1 MPKTIL
7 EMRGISKFYPGVNAL
22 DNVQLSVEEGEV
34 HGLMGENGAGK
45 STLIKVL
52 AGAIVPDEGT
62 LFIDGAEYTSLD
74 PKQAIDLGIGVIYQ
88 ELNLVPY
95 MTVADNIFLGCE
107 HSFGPF
113 TNPSATNKAAKE
125 ILDDLEM
132 DIDPTAQI
140 SELTVAYQQMVEI
153 AKVVSKNVK
162 ILVMDEPTAP
172 LSTKEVAQL
181 YQIIERLKKRG
192 ITIIYISHRMEEI
205 FELTNKITVLRDGR
219 YIQTVAT
226 GKTSRADLISA
237 MVGREISETVQ
248 AREVPK
254 GEAVLEVVGLSGLR
268 FWDVSFTAY
277 KGEILGFGGLVG
289 AGRTEVARAIFGAD
303 EIKSGTMK
311 IGQKAYK
318 PKSPK
323 DATEQGIALIP
334 EDRKQQG
341 LLLSMSVR
349 ENSTLA
355 SLPQLQNLGLLNLGR
370 ETQVVDRSVAKLGI
384 RTSTIDKAV
393 RLLSGGNQQKVVIA
407 KWLLTNARVLILDE
421 PTRGIDVGA
430 KQEIYKLMRELTEEG
445 LSIIMISSDMPE
457 LISVS
462 DRILVMA
469 RGRIRGE
476 LHRSE
481 FSQERV
487 LDYAAH

>member
-1 MPKTIL
+1 MSTTIL
-7 EMRGISKFYPGVNAL
+7 EMRGISKYYPGVNAL
-22 DNVQLSVEEGEV
+22 EGVHLKVEKGEV

-52 AGAIVPDEGT
+52 AGAIEPDEGK
-62 LFIDGAEYTSLD
+62 LVIDGREFTSLD
-74 PKQAIDLGIGVIYQ
+74 PRQAIDLGIGVIYQ
-88 ELNLVPY
+88 ELNLVPF

-107 HSFGPF
+107 HAFGLF
-113 TNPSATNKAAKE
+113 TRPSATNRAAKE
-125 ILDDLEM
+125 ILDSLGM
-132 DIDPTAQI
+132 DIDPTAQV

-172 LSTKEVAQL
+172 LSSKEVAQL
-181 YQIIERLKKRG
+181 YRLIERLKSRG

-219 YIQTVAT
+219 YIQTVGT
-226 GKTSRADLISA
+226 QETTRAQLISA
-237 MVGREISETVQ
+237 MVGREINETIQKNHTRRGSPILDV
-248 AREVPK
+248 K
-254 GEAVLEVVGLSGLR
+254 NLSGQK

-277 KGEILGFGGLVG
+277 EGEILGFGGLVG

-303 EIKSGTMK
+303 DIKSGEMW
-311 IGQKAYK
+311 IGQSRYA
-318 PKSPK
+318 PRSPK
-323 DATEQGIALIP
+323 HATHRGVALIP

-349 ENSTLA
+349 ENATLA
-355 SLPQLQNLGLLNLGR
+355 SLPDYQNLGLISSRR
-370 ETQVVDRSVAKLGI
+370 EDTAVQTSVDRLGI
-384 RTSTIDKAV
+384 RTPTMEKAV
-393 RLLSGGNQQKVVIA
+393 RLLSGGNQQKVVLA
-407 KWLLTNARVLILDE
+407 KWLLTNARILILDE

-430 KQEIYKLMRELTEEG
+430 KQEIYGLMRELTAQG

-457 LISVS
+457 LIGVS

-469 RGRIRGE
+469 RGRITGE
-476 LHRSE
+476 LERDA

-487 LDYAAH
+487 LDLAAQ